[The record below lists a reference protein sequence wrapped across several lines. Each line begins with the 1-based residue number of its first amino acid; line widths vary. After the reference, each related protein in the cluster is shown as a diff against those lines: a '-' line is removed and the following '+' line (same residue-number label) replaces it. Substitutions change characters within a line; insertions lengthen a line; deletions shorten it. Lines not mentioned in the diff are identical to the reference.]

1 MALINY
7 LFWAL
12 SRFFLSFRYRVRM
25 EGTEALK
32 KLTGPTLVLPN
43 HPALIDPPLVSSH
56 IQLHKPLRPLVNS
69 GTYRTKVLW
78 PLMKMVDAFEVPDLT
93 EHSRDASA
101 RALQMIDAVVERIHA
116 GDCMLIYP
124 SGRLQRGNVEVIGA
138 ARSVYEIALRCP
150 EANIVLVRTRGVW
163 GSIFSCAEIGR
174 TPNLVQQVIRAL
186 GWILASLFFFLPR
199 RQVTM
204 QVEVIERSKLPMD
217 SREAFNGFLENWYN
231 ADGGQEPKFVRFNH
245 FFGPT
250 EGDYGRAAQS
260 AEYDLSKIKPKTIN
274 LVNELVQAH
283 IGRVLNEQELQP
295 NTKLELIGLDSLDR
309 MDLALKIENQF
320 GFRSDVVTDTL
331 GGLWALADGQLA
343 AASSAPVA
351 APAAWTTWQQS
362 PHREYADPADR
373 ILADTIA
380 EAFVRRA
387 LQSLDQPTTV
397 DALSGVLTYRRLLVG
412 ATMMAKRIKEFPEPH
427 VALMLPASVAA
438 DVVYFALQLAGK
450 VPVMLNWTTGP
461 ANLAHAVQVTGVQ
474 RILTSKKMIDRL
486 GIEVEGADYVFLEDM
501 KAGIGKFEALLTL
514 LKTYIAPN
522 SFLSQLPTQAPS
534 DPAVFL
540 FTSGSESFPKT
551 VPLSHR
557 NLMVNIRDGLRILE
571 SAPDA
576 SLLGFLPP
584 FHSFGLTGNLL
595 LPQLSGIP
603 CVRYADPTDAKGL
616 AKTIATYK
624 PSLLFTT
631 PTFLGYIL
639 SVCDGDQLHS
649 LKRVITGAEKCP
661 QNVFDQCALKAPD
674 AVILEGYGI
683 TECSPVVSANRI
695 GKARAGTVGLP
706 VPNVEVCIVDI
717 DNGTPVEQGQTGML
731 LVSGPS
737 IFEGY
742 YKHQGDSPFVQ
753 LAGKNWY
760 RTGDLV
766 SQDNDGFLH
775 FQGRLKRF
783 LKAGGEMIS
792 LPALEEPFVQK
803 FPADENGPRVAVEGI
818 ETSDGRH
825 IVLFTTVELSLRD
838 ASQILLDAG
847 LRGVM
852 RLDEVRQVERIPVLG
867 TGKTDYKE
875 LRKLITA

>member
-7 LFWAL
+7 LFWVV
-12 SRFFLSFRYRVRM
+12 SRFFLSFRYRVHL
-25 EGTEALK
+25 EGADALK
-32 KLTGPTLVLPN
+32 KLSGPTLVLPN

-69 GTYRTKVLW
+69 GTFRTKVLW

-138 ARSVYEIALRCP
+138 ARSVYEIAARCP

-163 GSIFSCAEIGR
+163 GSIFSCAEIGK
-174 TPNLVQQVIRAL
+174 TPNLVQQVVRAL
-186 GWILASLFFFLPR
+186 GWIVASLFVFLPR

-204 QVEVIERSKLPMD
+204 HVEVVDRSKLPMD
-217 SREAFNGFLENWYN
+217 SREAFNSFLESWYN

-245 FFGPT
+245 FFGPD
-250 EGDYGRAAQS
+250 EGDYGRASQS
-260 AEYDLSKIKPKTIN
+260 AEYDLSKIKTKTIN

-283 IGRVLNEQELQP
+283 IGRVLNDDEL
-295 NTKLELIGLDSLDR
+295 NATTKLELIGLDSLDR

-343 AASSAPVA
+343 SASSAPSM
-351 APAAWTTWQQS
+351 APPAWTAWQNAA
-362 PHREYADPADR
+362 HREYADPAER

-387 LQSLDQPTTV
+387 LQSPNQPTSV

-412 ATMMAKRIKEFPEPH
+412 ATLMAKRIREYSEPH

-461 ANLAHAVQVTGVQ
+461 ANLAHAVQVTGVK

-486 GIEVEGADYVFLEDM
+486 GIEVDGADYVFLEDL
-501 KAGIGKFEALLTL
+501 KSGIGKFEALVTL
-514 LKTYIAPN
+514 LRTYIAPN
-522 SFLSQLPTQAPS
+522 SFLTQLPKQIPS

-571 SAPDA
+571 SSPDA

-624 PSLLFTT
+624 PNLLFTT

-639 SVCDGDQLHS
+639 SVCDGDQLYS
-649 LKRVITGAEKCP
+649 LQRVITGAEKCP
-661 QNVFDQCALKAPD
+661 QHIFDQCAIKAPN

-695 GKARAGTVGLP
+695 GNARMGTVGLP
-706 VPNVEVCIVDI
+706 VPNVEVCIIDI
-717 DNGTPVEQGQTGML
+717 EKGTPVEKGQTGML

-737 IFEGY
+737 IFDGY
-742 YKHQGDSPFVQ
+742 YKHQGDSPFVE

-766 SQDNDGFLH
+766 SQDSDGFLH

-792 LPALEEPFVQK
+792 LPALEDPFVQK
-803 FPADENGPRVAVEGI
+803 YPADENGPRVAVEGI
-818 ETSDGRH
+818 ETSDGRQ
-825 IVLFTTVELSLRD
+825 IVLFTTVELSLRE

-852 RLDEVRQVERIPVLG
+852 RLDEVRKVDRIPVLG

-875 LRKLITA
+875 LRKLIV